1 MNVPMSPMN
10 ALKLRLAWTRRGAIG
25 VNAQLVTSQTEQTAM
40 VCYYSNLLAF
50 RSYCTR
56 NTRRTCVL
64 FLPTTSNF
72 YRYSR
77 LSFPFLF
84 SSNIDVDE
92 CSANTHKCHRS
103 ANCINTVG
111 SYNCSCKPGFTGNG
125 RQDCN
130 GKYTY
135 YWSRQCHFLTV
146 YVKRRDLSVLTQS
159 LQWPLSNINN
169 ISECKQLFYM
179 AWLSLGK
186 SERFDWFLLCPVLFF
201 FLLGALSKETV

>member
-1 MNVPMSPMN
+1 MPSWLRHKRN
-10 ALKLRLAWTRRGAIG
+10 KLRWFVIILIYLLSVLIARAIRAVHAYCFYQQQATFIG
-25 VNAQLVTSQTEQTAM
+25 TLV
-40 VCYYSNLLAF
+40 C
-50 RSYCTR
+50 
-56 NTRRTCVL
+56 L
-64 FLPTTSNF
+64 FLF
-72 YRYSR
+72 
-77 LSFPFLF
+77 F

-92 CSANTHKCHRS
+92 CSSNTHKCHRS

-146 YVKRRDLSVLTQS
+146 YVKRRDLSMQTQS
-159 LQWPLSNINN
+159 LHLPLNNINN
-169 ISECKQLFYM
+169 ISECKQLYYM

-186 SERFDWFLLCPVLFF
+186 SERFDWFLLRPVLFF
-201 FLLGALSKETV
+201 FVRGPF